1 MNTKIG
7 LFENKISNY
16 AKYITTPEFNK
27 FTSSMFDQKIKQ
39 ANLATNSDV
48 NAVEKLSNKNKEKI
62 KNCTHLI

>member
-7 LFENKISNY
+7 VFENKISNY

-27 FTSSMFDQKIKQ
+27 FASSMFDQKIKQ